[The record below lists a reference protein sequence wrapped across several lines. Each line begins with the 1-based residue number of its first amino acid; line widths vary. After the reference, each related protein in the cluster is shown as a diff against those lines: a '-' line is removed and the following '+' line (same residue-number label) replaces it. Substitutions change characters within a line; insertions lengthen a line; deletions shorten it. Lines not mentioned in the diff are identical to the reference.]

1 MIENS
6 TPRSRFDCALKAET
20 RCRSSHR
27 APSLGKRSGRFRFP
41 FSFKERGLR
50 GEFRIFLSLTILVS
64 ACNPSVE
71 KIYEHSF
78 ELRAAREL
86 DAIGDT
92 AGARYYL
99 SRALLDAAARTEAY
113 NFLHKMAERKEKA
126 GECIDQKK
134 TDLAINQYPRIRH
147 KHLFQLAVCF
157 EASGDTARA
166 LNSYN
171 LSENAGSKQPQLYL
185 RRALLE
191 ERRGGKTLAQ
201 KDLLRAVELNAEYP
215 PAQLSYALFL
225 IRSGESVGLGKITGM
240 LQQRKPLYAEIIAD
254 AEKHREAMVKAI
266 ASQVESDA
274 RK

>member
-1 MIENS
+1 MRKPLN
-6 TPRSRFDCALKAET
+6 
-20 RCRSSHR
+20 
-27 APSLGKRSGRFRFP
+27 
-41 FSFKERGLR
+41 
-50 GEFRIFLSLTILVS
+50 TIGIVLLACLA

-71 KIYEHSF
+71 KIYENSF

-99 SRALLDAAARTEAY
+99 GRAVRDVQARGEAY
-113 NFLHKMAERKEKA
+113 NFLTKMAERKAKS
-126 GECIDQKK
+126 GECIDAKK

-157 EASGDTARA
+157 EAAGDTAKA

-171 LSENAGSKQPQLYL
+171 LSENAGSKQPQLYI

-191 ERRGGKTLAQ
+191 ERRGGKTLAK
-201 KDLLRAVELNAEYP
+201 KDFLRAVELNAEYP

-225 IRSGESVGLGKITGM
+225 IRNGESVGLGKIIGM
-240 LQQRKPLYAEIIAD
+240 MQQRKPLYAEIITD
-254 AEKHREAMVKAI
+254 AEKHQADMVRSLNAQAETDGK
-266 ASQVESDA
+266 
-274 RK
+274 K